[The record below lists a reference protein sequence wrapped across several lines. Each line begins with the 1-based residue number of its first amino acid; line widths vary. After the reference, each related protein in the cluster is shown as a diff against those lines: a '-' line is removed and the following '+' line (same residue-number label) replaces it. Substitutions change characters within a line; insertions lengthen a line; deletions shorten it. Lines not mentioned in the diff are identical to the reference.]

1 MTLPRFVYLA
11 PKTIEET
18 LALMAGHGEGLEV
31 VAGGTEIMGHLKH
44 RMINP
49 SYVLSL
55 RNVPGL
61 SGIKTEGTEI
71 VIGSMTTLR
80 EVGRSP
86 AIAKPWKALCQAAD
100 AVAAPPIQNIG
111 TIGGNL
117 LQNTRCLQFNQSEIV
132 RKASGACIKT
142 GGRTCLAVKGG
153 DRCRSVYQGDM
164 APALIACGARVR
176 FEKTGSSRFV
186 MLEEIFSGSGQSPFT
201 KDKDELLTEIRVPVP
216 LGRFASSYK
225 KLRLRSSLDYPLASA
240 AVFLSLSN
248 GGIDDARLVIGA
260 CGPSP
265 VLVTAATDLLKG
277 KGPKYINAKEV
288 AETVSKVGEPIN
300 NLILPGA
307 YRRKMF
313 KILAARAINEAL
325 SDFTEAGS

>member
-1 MTLPRFVYLA
+1 MTLPRFEYLA

-31 VAGGTEIMGHLKH
+31 VAGGTEITGRLKH
-44 RMINP
+44 RLINP

-61 SGIKTEGTEI
+61 NGIRTEGGEI
-71 VIGSMTTLR
+71 VIGSMATLR
-80 EVGRSP
+80 EVGQSP
-86 AIAKPWKALCQAAD
+86 AIAKPWKALFQAAD

-111 TIGGNL
+111 TVGGNL
-117 LQNTRCLQFNQSEIV
+117 LQNTRCLQYNQSEIV

-164 APALIACGARVR
+164 APALIACGARLR
-176 FEKTGSSRFV
+176 LEKTGSSRFV
-186 MLEEIFSGSGQSPFT
+186 MLTEMFTGTGQSPFT
-201 KDKDELLTEIRVPVP
+201 MGKDELLTEIRIPVP
-216 LGRFASSYK
+216 LGRYASSYK
-225 KLRLRSSLDYPLASA
+225 KLRLRGSLDYPLASA
-240 AVFLSLSN
+240 AVFLSFSN
-248 GGIDDARLVIGA
+248 GDIDDARLVIGA

-265 VLVTAATDLLKG
+265 VLVTAAADLLQG
-277 KGPKYINAKEV
+277 KAPKNIDVKEV

-300 NLILPGA
+300 NLVLPGT
-307 YRRKMF
+307 YRKKMY

-325 SDFTEAGS
+325 SDFTEAGL

>member
-1 MTLPRFVYLA
+1 MTLPRFEYLA

-18 LALMAGHGEGLEV
+18 LALMGSHGEGLEV

-61 SGIKTEGTEI
+61 RGIRTDGNEI

-80 EVGRSP
+80 EIVQSP
-86 AIAKPWKALCQAAD
+86 AVAKSWRVLCQAAD

-117 LQNTRCLQFNQSEIV
+117 LQNTRCLQFNQSAIV
-132 RKASGACIKT
+132 RKASGTCIKT
-142 GGRTCLAVKGG
+142 GGRTCLVVKGG

-164 APALIACGARVR
+164 APALIACGARVKL
-176 FEKTGSSRFV
+176 EKSGSSRFV
-186 MLEEIFSGSGQSPFT
+186 MLAEIFTGSGQSPFT
-201 KDKDELLTEIRVPVP
+201 KGKDELLTEIRIPVP
-216 LGRFASSYK
+216 QGRFASSYK
-225 KLRLRSSLDYPLASA
+225 KLRLRGSLDYPLASA
-240 AVFLSLSN
+240 AAFISLSN
-248 GGIDDARLVIGA
+248 GAIDDARLVIGA

-265 VLVTAATDLLKG
+265 VLVPAAADLLKG
-277 KGPKYINAKEV
+277 KAPRNVNVKEA
-288 AETVSKVGEPIN
+288 AETVSKVGEAVN
-300 NLILPGA
+300 NLVLPGA